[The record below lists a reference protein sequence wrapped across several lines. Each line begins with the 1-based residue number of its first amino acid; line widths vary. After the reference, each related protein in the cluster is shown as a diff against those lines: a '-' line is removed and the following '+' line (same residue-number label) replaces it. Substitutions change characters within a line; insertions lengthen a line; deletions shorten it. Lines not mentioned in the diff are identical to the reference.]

1 MKTRFLFVI
10 CVKVVLLI
18 TFVLYMGCSD
28 DEKDSITNTDTDNHT
43 IVLINGGTNT
53 TECTARQFTR
63 VELNPV
69 QDASSTISKSFVSN
83 PNTTINIELK
93 IPETDT
99 YKITFFVAGIDS
111 CIWWDSIALEVG
123 GTTNAT
129 LSTNNMGFHD
139 NSYVA
144 SIRSSGDNIPCD

>member
-1 MKTRFLFVI
+1 MKARFFFNI
-10 CVKVVLLI
+10 CVQVVLLI
-18 TFVLYMGCSD
+18 TVVLYMGCGD

-63 VELNPV
+63 VELNPT
-69 QDASSTISKSFVSN
+69 QEPSSTISKSFVSN
-83 PNTTINIELK
+83 PMTTINIELK
-93 IPETDT
+93 IPETGT
-99 YKITFFVAGIDS
+99 YKITFFVADIDS
-111 CIWWDSIALEVG
+111 SIWWDSIALAVN

-129 LSTNNMGFHD
+129 LSTNNVGFYD